1 MHHVVLSAVKYPKKF
16 INLFHGIVQVFFC
29 ISCHKTHQPS
39 FFSKNFSPSH
49 TMNTSLRKA
58 LEGILG
64 KENFLTSLPER
75 SCYSYDASGQTFLPD
90 AVGLPQSTAQVAA
103 ILALAQ
109 QERFPVIPR
118 GAGSGTT
125 GGALAVAGGLILAF
139 TRMNRILEID
149 TENMLA
155 VVEPGLI
162 TGELQAAVKKHGLMY
177 PPDPASLHFCT
188 LGGNAA
194 ECAGGPSA
202 VKYGVTRD
210 YILGL
215 EAVLPGG
222 EIIKTGVRTEKGV
235 VGYDLTRLL
244 VGSEGTLAVFTQ
256 LILRLIPLAEN
267 KKTFLLSFPSVT
279 QATQFVAVTL
289 SAGLLP
295 CTLEYMD
302 KTALAVVRKGLSQP
316 PPEDTAALL
325 LVEFDGREGA
335 LDKQSQDFISLVERE
350 EGCTLRQ
357 ADSAAER
364 EELWLAR
371 RSISPALFSLRPHK
385 IAEDVV
391 VPRSKIPDL
400 VHFLEALSR
409 RRHLLILSFG
419 HAGDGNI
426 HVNILL
432 DKNKAE
438 EQQQGIQAKE
448 ELFRFVLSL
457 GGTLSGEHGIGLTKA
472 AFLPLEV
479 NEATL
484 NLMRRLKQVFD
495 PYNIL
500 NPNKIFPND
509 KTRLPAES
517 TPPGYEK
524 TSPSVGG

>member
-1 MHHVVLSAVKYPKKF
+1 MDK
-16 INLFHGIVQVFFC
+16 
-29 ISCHKTHQPS
+29 
-39 FFSKNFSPSH
+39 
-49 TMNTSLRKA
+49 SLRKA
-58 LEGILG
+58 FQNILG
-64 KENFLTSLPER
+64 KNNFLTAEAER
-75 SCYSYDASGQTFLPD
+75 ACYSYDASGQRFLPD
-90 AVGLPQSTAQVAA
+90 AVALPQNTEQVAA
-103 ILALAQ
+103 LLALAQ
-109 QERFPVIPR
+109 QQRLPVIPR

-125 GGALAVAGGLILAF
+125 GGAVAVSGGLILAF
-139 TRMNRILEID
+139 SRMNRIIEID
-149 TENMLA
+149 AANMIA
-155 VVEPGLI
+155 VVEPGVI
-162 TGELQAAVKKHGLMY
+162 TGELQAAVKKYGLMY
-177 PPDPASLHFCT
+177 PPDPASLHFCSI
-188 LGGNAA
+188 GGNAA

-244 VGSEGTLAVFTQ
+244 VGSEGTLAVFTR
-256 LILRLIPLAEN
+256 LILRLIPLAED

-279 QATQFVAVTL
+279 QATQCVARVL

-302 KTALAVVRKGLSQP
+302 TSTLTVVRERLSQP
-316 PPEDTAALL
+316 LPEGTAALL
-325 LVEFDGREGA
+325 LVEFDGKQEELAKQIHNFVTLVKKEG
-335 LDKQSQDFISLVERE
+335 
-350 EGCTLRQ
+350 GCTLRQ
-357 ADSAAER
+357 ADNAAER
-364 EELWLAR
+364 EELWSAR

-400 VHFLEALSR
+400 VHFLEKLAERLN
-409 RRHLLILSFG
+409 LLILSFG

-432 DKNKAE
+432 DKNRAE
-438 EQQQGIQAKE
+438 EQQRALVAKE
-448 ELFRFVLSL
+448 DLFRFVLSL

-479 NEATL
+479 EEATL
-484 NLMRRLKQVFD
+484 KLMRRLKQVFD

-500 NPNKIFPND
+500 NPGKIFPH
-509 KTRLPAES
+509 
-517 TPPGYEK
+517 
-524 TSPSVGG
+524 